1 MRRIPLG
8 NFGPISFVPEL
19 TPVDL
24 VRVNDHGRGAV
35 ALATHERPQFVRPVV
50 ESIIGVVV
58 EVVEELDFS
67 VVCPHQVCNS

>member
-1 MRRIPLG
+1 M
-8 NFGPISFVPEL
+8 
-19 TPVDL
+19 DL